1 MNNMLTVEE
10 VKTFLEID
18 QTELEK
24 HLKTGKLH
32 AYKIGGTYLRFRKED
47 ILNLRSEIAPQKKKE
62 TGPGNSFLS
71 KLMDFWR
78 FNNFYIISL
87 VLMAAVAYFV
97 IKF

>member
-24 HLKTGKLH
+24 YLKAGKIH

-47 ILNLRSEIAPQKKKE
+47 ILTLRSEIAPQKKKD
-62 TGPGNSFLS
+62 TSSGSSFFS
-71 KLMDFWR
+71 KVMDFWR

-87 VLMAAVAYFV
+87 AVMAAVAYFV

>member
-18 QTELEK
+18 QPQLEK
-24 HLKTGKLH
+24 YLKAGKLH

-47 ILNLRSEIAPQKKKE
+47 ILTLRSEIAPQKRR
-62 TGPGNSFLS
+62 GSASGNSFATNV
-71 KLMDFWR
+71 MNFWH
-78 FNNFYIISL
+78 FNNFYIIAL
-87 VLMAAVAYFV
+87 VIMAVIAFFV

>member
-1 MNNMLTVEE
+1 MLTVEE

-18 QTELEK
+18 QPQLEK
-24 HLKTGKLH
+24 YLKIGKIH

-47 ILNLRSEIAPQKKKE
+47 ILNLRSEIAPQKIN
-62 TGPGNSFLS
+62 TTDPRNTFFS

-87 VLMAAVAYFV
+87 AIMAVVAYFV